1 MLRVIW
7 NHGEPP
13 PEFEE
18 EPVEEDRT
26 LEIIIEL
33 EPILGPEGLMV
44 EKPPEYVPMDDYLQ
58 KELERQEKE
67 KLSKMLPKRMP

>member
-1 MLRVIW
+1 MIW

>member
-1 MLRVIW
+1 MLMVIW

-18 EPVEEDRT
+18 EPVEEGRT

-33 EPILGPEGLMV
+33 EPISEPKGLIV

-58 KELERQEKE
+58 KELERQEQE
-67 KLSKMLPKRMP
+67 RLSKMLPERMP

>member
-1 MLRVIW
+1 MVIW

-18 EPVEEDRT
+18 EPVEEGRT

-33 EPILGPEGLMV
+33 GPIPGPEGLIV
-44 EKPPEYVPMDDYLQ
+44 EKPPEYVPQDDYLQ
-58 KELERQEKE
+58 KELERQRQEE
-67 KLSKMLPKRMP
+67 LGKMLPKRIP

>member
-1 MLRVIW
+1 MLMVIW

-13 PEFEE
+13 QEFEE